1 MKDKLRDIHQTDLE
15 KFRIKKS
22 SKLKQKEKE
31 IIEQYKQVKAEKRR
45 LARALTDKQEKFVDF
60 YCSRYGEWSAAQC
73 AEAADT
79 ERKAAMLE
87 QVNY

>member
-31 IIEQYKQVKAEKRR
+31 IIEQYKQVKAER
-45 LARALTDKQEKFVDF
+45 EKTGPLLCQT
-60 YCSRYGEWSAAQC
+60 YKKS
-73 AEAADT
+73 
-79 ERKAAMLE
+79 L
-87 QVNY
+87 

>member
-31 IIEQYKQVKAEKRR
+31 IIEQYKQVKAE
-45 LARALTDKQEKFVDF
+45 
-60 YCSRYGEWSAAQC
+60 
-73 AEAADT
+73 
-79 ERKAAMLE
+79 
-87 QVNY
+87 

>member
-31 IIEQYKQVKAEKRR
+31 NTKYTCDSIYPNIVVSLFFGHLYPP
-45 LARALTDKQEKFVDF
+45 
-60 YCSRYGEWSAAQC
+60 
-73 AEAADT
+73 
-79 ERKAAMLE
+79 
-87 QVNY
+87 